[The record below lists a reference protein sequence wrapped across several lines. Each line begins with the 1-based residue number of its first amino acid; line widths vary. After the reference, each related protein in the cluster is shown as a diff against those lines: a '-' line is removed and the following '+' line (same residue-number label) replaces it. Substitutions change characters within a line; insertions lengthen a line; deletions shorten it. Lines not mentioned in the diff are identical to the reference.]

1 LCDSLIAWVHT
12 FNLTSTVAQLADL
25 KDGVIISKCLNN
37 IDPEYFNEDW
47 LSKIKTDTN
56 DNWRLKLLNLKKI
69 YEAISDYYSEILN
82 HSLSEFQMPNL
93 NLYVESNN
101 PEELS
106 RLLQLVL
113 GCAVNCDRKSEFIKV
128 IMDMHVDTQH
138 MIMTAIQELMTKDAS
153 KINIDEDLNYQ
164 LKKTLIELNR
174 VTETKDEIEHK
185 CKALDSQ
192 VAILQDEKSVLIT
205 EIEMLKEKL
214 QRDDNTAL
222 RDDPNKAKKM
232 QLKLDNMQDD
242 LYRLESLK
250 EEYRIKY
257 EAIKSENE
265 ALLEKNSELKK
276 SSHETQHLK
285 DELDILRHN
294 RDKVVKLETAIESY
308 KIKLEEMVDL
318 KNQIKLLEESNTK
331 YMESLIQMEE
341 ENKKITSLKSQI
353 ELYKKQMQ
361 ELHEK
366 LLIEEMKVK
375 KIEFENK
382 RLEERLSATQHEK
395 ESIFNELDK
404 LKETNEELKSMQ
416 SLNENSGIDKSSFS
430 SESLSQLNLNIFSE
444 IDLLNLPLEWKEKIL
459 RLIHENKNLKAKEVD
474 YTEEKFAVLQN
485 QYEDERQRC
494 SELQIKLVAAQA
506 LIIDI
511 ESQISDLKARQSVTD
526 APTPS
531 NSKLNDLI
539 EFKNKLT
546 ARNALLEDDNKK
558 NLATI
563 AEMDAKI
570 DSLISEKV
578 QLKEFLGAKEQE
590 IIESNEKFRNYLEKA
605 KIVIKSLDPV
615 NNQST
620 NNEMH
625 NLRNQLIEKD
635 RKIKQLIKDNEKIKN
650 SHEKEEQLLMSAW
663 HKLVLNLNR
672 RSTDERINSLGNSFL
687 SQQRHLP
694 KRQTTRRSAVQVIL
708 LIHQNLNKNE
718 RKSFVLII
726 SEIIL
731 FIFRYF
737 INTRILLVC
746 FMKILNVLKVTFCAY
761 LINNFILFY
770 LFFSRSFILLYFIL
784 KSLFTELFLKKLIN
798 CLF

>member
-1 LCDSLIAWVHT
+1 MNRDSLCDSLIAWVHT

-694 KRQTTRRSAVQVIL
+694 KRQTSTTN
-708 LIHQNLNKNE
+708 LINTSLNNNLNNTNNLN
-718 RKSFVLII
+718 SSTISSPSNFV
-726 SEIIL
+726 
-731 FIFRYF
+731 
-737 INTRILLVC
+737 NTS
-746 FMKILNVLKVTFCAY
+746 KPEQK
-761 LINNFILFY
+761 
-770 LFFSRSFILLYFIL
+770 
-784 KSLFTELFLKKLIN
+784 
-798 CLF
+798 